1 MDKKGISTEST
12 EGKARQR
19 IKQGNSKRTGLFNAC
34 IPLDQPWNT
43 HDPPSPFLPLRKYV
57 TECNALSKMSGRL
70 KVESRKRVVVEGV
83 CCRDGPQFTYSNSS
97 QNGRLSSAGSPVV
110 SRRNSSSS
118 QSSRPSSTNDV
129 GVAVG
134 AAVTVLV
141 TNKIFLVD
149 AGAVGVAA
157 EDAAATAD
165 EETRAA
171 LKGMPDAG
179 TGGTVIFLETHK
191 T

>member
-1 MDKKGISTEST
+1 
-12 EGKARQR
+12 
-19 IKQGNSKRTGLFNAC
+19 
-34 IPLDQPWNT
+34 
-43 HDPPSPFLPLRKYV
+43 
-57 TECNALSKMSGRL
+57 
-70 KVESRKRVVVEGV
+70 VVVESV

-157 EDAAATAD
+157 EDEAAATAD
-165 EETRAA
+165 EEIRAA
-171 LKGMPDAG
+171 LKGMPDSG
-179 TGGTVIFLETHK
+179 TGGTLMDLSTHRTMPMYTPLQSSSICGLLVYRMVEFRPAACLMASQLLRGK
-191 T
+191 KKCMSVTFIKRKR